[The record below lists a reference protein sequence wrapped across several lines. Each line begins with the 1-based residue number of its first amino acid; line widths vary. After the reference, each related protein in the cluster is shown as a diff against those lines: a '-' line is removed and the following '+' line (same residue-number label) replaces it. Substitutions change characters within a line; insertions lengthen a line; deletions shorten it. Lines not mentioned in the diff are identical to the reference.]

1 MSSHRH
7 WSHFRPTQML
17 QITRHWTLNLTLYLL
32 VKRKGMLTD
41 DNIFFKDILEE
52 TFKMLVLHHIVCDK
66 SHFYLL
72 MKCKCMGDNYKIL
85 FSPQPK
91 KSF

>member
-1 MSSHRH
+1 
-7 WSHFRPTQML
+7 ML

-41 DNIFFKDILEE
+41 DNIFFKDILRE
-52 TFKMLVLHHIVCDK
+52 TFKKLVLHHIVCDK

-72 MKCKCMGDNYKIL
+72 MKCKGTRDNYNIL
-85 FSPQPK
+85 FSPQPFK
-91 KSF
+91 KLLKS